1 MTLKYI
7 DEKSLLQRFPVEFVQ
22 QLESVGWE
30 EFAKYRS
37 RLFDVNS
44 PHSGDIYAE
53 VRLMR
58 ATGSDGV
65 LRQFGLVNAYNL
77 QAPTFPDDRIV
88 TYQSQ
93 LANIGVGDGNKKE
106 FEFPGGSALPS
117 TVEVQINGAVL
128 SDNTYTISNDGKKIT
143 FNTAPTGVIKATYKL
158 SSRAFE
164 PTNTFGIFL
173 FDQVDMARTID
184 DEKLKQ
190 TTGLTYEFENKNI
203 LPASLKVTINGTSI
217 DELDY
222 SLDAK
227 NGTITLGGNFSNST
241 APTINAKY
249 AYTIEPVDGHDY
261 GDLRIT
267 NVTPSANFNTADD
280 LANLAYRAVR
290 YTRPSLMTLFT
301 LNNGENFEITTNRDA
316 IIKYWGSINRDRLIL
331 HFRVDA
337 GHNTDA
343 YYFAPLY
350 LGRIVNNGQ
359 KPMQNTVLIGGCRT
373 GKSSPYAANKKLGGI
388 LVDNGPDTANGNNHV
403 ILHQSIGGMYHQ
415 KHYLSFVTHDKTTER
430 ENAGQGPS
438 VYDGLYHDSMM
449 FIEHKFDRTIGHLDD
464 VYAIHPMGIN
474 QFAEL
479 ELENTY
485 SNRHFGTG
493 DGVTKVF
500 HLDHHAKEKPIV
512 SVNCVEQDIE
522 YDDDYKTVTF
532 KTAPARGARITAS
545 YTAHNMHIFNV
556 TDTEI
561 CPMSLDTASPFVGI
575 GWGVFQKKT

>member
-7 DEKSLLQRFPVEFVQ
+7 SEKSLLQRFPLEFVEH
-22 QLESVGWE
+22 LKSVGWE
-30 EFAKYRS
+30 ETAKYRS
-37 RLFDVNS
+37 RVKGTDT
-44 PHSGDIYAE
+44 YAE

-58 ATGSDGV
+58 AIGSDGQT
-65 LRQFGLVNAYNL
+65 RQFGIVHAYDL
-77 QAPTFPDDRIV
+77 QAPTFPDDRII

-93 LANIGVGDGNKKE
+93 LANIGVGDGTTKT
-106 FEFPGGSALPS
+106 FDFPAGSALPS
-117 TVEVQINGAVL
+117 TVEVQVNGAGV
-128 SDNTYTISNDGKKIT
+128 SASTYTVSADGKQIT
-143 FNTAPTGVIKATYKL
+143 FTTAPTGVIKATYKL

-173 FDQVDMARTID
+173 FDQVDMARTVD
-184 DEKLKQ
+184 AENLASGSGNDY
-190 TTGLTYEFENKNI
+190 TFANKNI
-203 LPASLKVTINGTSI
+203 LPASVKISI
-217 DELDY
+217 GGATVDELDY
-222 SLDAK
+222 TLDAA
-227 NGTITLGGNFSNST
+227 NGTVTFNNAVSGVIV
-241 APTINAKY
+241 AKY
-249 AYTIEPVDGHDY
+249 AYTIEPVSGNDY
-261 GDLRIT
+261 GDLLVED
-267 NVTPSANFNTADD
+267 VTVSPNFNTADD

-290 YTRPSLMTLFT
+290 FTRPSLMTTFT
-301 LNNGENFEITTNRDA
+301 LNNGENFEVTTNRDA

-373 GKSSPYAANKKLGGI
+373 GKSSQYAVGKVLGGI

-415 KHYLSFVTHDKTTER
+415 KHYLSFVTHDKETEQ

-438 VYDGLYHDSMM
+438 AYDGLYHDSMM

-493 DGVTKVF
+493 DGITKVF
-500 HLDHHAKEKPIV
+500 HLDHHAKTKPIV
-512 SVNCVEQDIE
+512 SVNCVEQTIM

-532 KTAPARGARITAS
+532 ETAPARGARITAS

-561 CPMSLDTASPFVGI
+561 CPMSLDTTSPFVGI
-575 GWGVFQKKT
+575 GWGVFQKKI